1 MRPWQERALKRGRTP
16 LPESPGQRPWLLQ
29 EVSERYSVDREI
41 SGAAQQP
48 DQADVPV
55 SNPAPANESRDLSYR
70 FWEESELRRLIEMRS
85 GGAQWSA
92 IAQAFPQR
100 TLEALKQTY
109 HKRRHAME
117 QKIEDEKVGDKAAEK

>member
-55 SNPAPANESRDLSYR
+55 SNPAPANVSSRSLQAIVNLLNQLSG
-70 FWEESELRRLIEMRS
+70 E
-85 GGAQWSA
+85 
-92 IAQAFPQR
+92 
-100 TLEALKQTY
+100 
-109 HKRRHAME
+109 
-117 QKIEDEKVGDKAAEK
+117 